1 MKTIL
6 KIIFFTIIFFLIVVV
21 VIDLVNE
28 YKIKNGN
35 PITQINCIILGIT
48 AIAIFF
54 YTFETYNLRKLDE
67 EQILFNKQP
76 NIKYE
81 IKKDENTYNTLNFL
95 VKNET
100 NSKVSV
106 LIRIQYNY
114 NMRKK
119 DEQTSTANEIL
130 NIKDF
135 NGEKYWNFNYKDEI
149 FRKKIGIYE
158 LMYNKINN
166 SRVDEKYKEKFKEIF
181 FKFKNGSYTHSEGY
195 LIELYR
201 EYINNVYNINY
212 EFNNVFLTIR
222 VDIISISYIEI
233 KKKYYCISYRPRI
246 HFYNLLPGNLNSNL
260 AEKEPCWE
268 IKILPE
274 WAKKELEKKIDIK
287 KIKMM

>member
-6 KIIFFTIIFFLIVVV
+6 KIIFIIIFFLIVVM
-21 VIDLVNE
+21 VIGLVNE

-35 PITQINCIILGIT
+35 PITQINCIIFGIT
-48 AIAIFF
+48 ALAIIL
-54 YTFETYNLRKLDE
+54 YTFETYKLRKLDE

-81 IKKDENTYNTLNFL
+81 IKKDENMYNTLNFL

-106 LIRIQYNY
+106 LIRIQYNF
-114 NMRKK
+114 NMTKK
-119 DEQTSTANEIL
+119 DDRFITANEIM

-135 NGEKYWNFNYKDEI
+135 KGEKYWNFNYKDEI
-149 FRKKIGIYE
+149 FSKKIGIYE

-166 SRVDEKYKEKFKEIF
+166 SSVDEKYHEKFNEIF
-181 FKFKNGSYTHSEGY
+181 LKFIKGSYTHNKDY
-195 LIELYR
+195 LKELYG
-201 EYINNVYNINY
+201 EYIKNVYDIDY
-212 EFNNVFLTIR
+212 EFNDIYLTIR
-222 VDIISISYIEI
+222 VDIISISYIES
-233 KKKYYCISYRPRI
+233 KNKYYCISYRPRI
-246 HFYNLLPGNLNSNL
+246 HFYDLLPGYLNSNL